1 MPLPATRPSYREA
14 MNTQLAPDQ
23 HRALVAAGLLDQF
36 QRLASDDRYAHLEWI
51 AKATQPEARRYR
63 ITEMCEML
71 SPEHRPA
78 G

>member
-1 MPLPATRPSYREA
+1 MDAK
-14 MNTQLAPDQ
+14 LAPDE

-36 QRLASDDRYAHLEWI
+36 QQLSSDDRYAHLEWI

-71 SPEHRPA
+71 SPEDRLA

>member
-1 MPLPATRPSYREA
+1 MDP
-14 MNTQLAPDQ
+14 QLDPDE

-36 QRLASDDRYAHLEWI
+36 QQLSSEHRYEHLEWI

-71 SPEHRPA
+71 SPEDRIA